1 MDIVKAG
8 IVDARKFLLIIREQ
22 HYELEELKYERYLEE
37 NGLCLKVSNP
47 ARPCVSAGGP
57 NDLSRIPVHMEQFVK
72 KIAREEAA
80 LYQVREMGKDFISL
94 LPDARSRAILKYYY
108 VDFLT
113 WEQVAM
119 RIHLSPSRTYNSN
132 RLALEQLNS
141 LIRAAWMR
149 KFIEILKDRSK

>member
-1 MDIVKAG
+1 MPEI
-8 IVDARKFLLIIREQ
+8 
-22 HYELEELKYERYLEE
+22 
-37 NGLCLKVSNP
+37 
-47 ARPCVSAGGP
+47 
-57 NDLSRIPVHMEQFVK
+57 EQFVK

-80 LYQVREMGKDFISL
+80 LYQIREMGKDFISL

-119 RIHLSPSRTYNSN
+119 RIHLSPSRTYNSH

>member
-1 MDIVKAG
+1 MDIVRAN
-8 IVDARKFLLIIREQ
+8 IVDAKQFLLLIREQ

-47 ARPCVSAGGP
+47 ERPCVSAGGP
-57 NDLSRIPVHMEQFVK
+57 NDLSRIPVHIEQFVK
-72 KIAREEAA
+72 KIAHEEAA
-80 LYQVREMGKDFISL
+80 LYRIREMGKDFISL

-113 WEQVAM
+113 WEQVSM
-119 RIHLSPSRTYNSN
+119 RIHLSPSRMYNN
-132 RLALEQLNS
+132 HKQALEQLNS